1 MAYNSITTW
10 KPYIFRG
17 TATTFE
23 RYKVFLLKMKG
34 KE

>member
-17 TATTFE
+17 TATTLE
-23 RYKVFLLKMKG
+23 RYKVFLLITKG
-34 KE
+34 RK